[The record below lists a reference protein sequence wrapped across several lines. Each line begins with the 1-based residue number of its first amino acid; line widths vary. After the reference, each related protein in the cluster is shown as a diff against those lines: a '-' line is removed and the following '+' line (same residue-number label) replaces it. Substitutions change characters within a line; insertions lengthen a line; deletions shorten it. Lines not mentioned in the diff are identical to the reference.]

1 MAMEYLNELATVVFY
16 ALPEVEKERLSKKFP
31 DAVWTHGGPDTEMQS
46 ICCGAAK
53 HEYVDDM
60 CSGCNEIV
68 TFEEV
73 AI

>member
-1 MAMEYLNELATVVFY
+1 MTMESMQEIVDRLQPLKQRLEELLGEA
-16 ALPEVEKERLSKKFP
+16 
-31 DAVWTHGGPDTEMQS
+31 DTEMQS

>member
-1 MAMEYLNELATVVFY
+1 MESMQEIVDRLQPLKQRLEEL
-16 ALPEVEKERLSKKFP
+16 L
-31 DAVWTHGGPDTEMQS
+31 GGPDTEMQS

>member
-1 MAMEYLNELATVVFY
+1 MESMQEIVDRLQLLKQQLMEL
-16 ALPEVEKERLSKKFP
+16 S
-31 DAVWTHGGPDTEMQS
+31 GGPDTEMRS
-46 ICCGAAK
+46 VCCGAAK

>member
-1 MAMEYLNELATVVFY
+1 MTMEYLHELATLVFPS
-16 ALPEVEKERLSKKFP
+16 LSQEEKEKLSQEFP
-31 DAVWTHGGPDTEMQS
+31 DAVWTHGGPNTEMQS

>member
-1 MAMEYLNELATVVFY
+1 MAMEYLNELATVVFLNMPD
-16 ALPEVEKERLSKKFP
+16 AEKDRLTKLFP

>member
-1 MAMEYLNELATVVFY
+1 MEYLNELATVVFY

-31 DAVWTHGGPDTEMQS
+31 DAVWTHGEADTEMQS
-46 ICCGAAK
+46 VCCGAAK
-53 HEYVDDM
+53 HEYIDDM

>member
-1 MAMEYLNELATVVFY
+1 MTMEYLNELATVVFLDMPD
-16 ALPEVEKERLSKKFP
+16 AEKDRLTKLFP
-31 DAVWTHGGPDTEMQS
+31 GAVWTHGGPDTEMQS

-53 HEYVDDM
+53 HEYVDNM